1 MYFRLTSALKRR
13 FIMELRNFWQQ
24 HPRYRDLPENI
35 QGKYSFKERPQHG
48 IIVKTGSANR
58 VDLSADNYLG
68 VVKSYV
74 SLAKVKNYPGQ
85 ALEWVREDSVAIQ
98 QNGGQFPSPPGVY
111 FIDLTEDDQYYVD
124 QLLDIYREA
133 VMLSDATTGMLANPP
148 LRGTLRLYE
157 MPSGYQL
164 VEGENYTLS
173 VDAQGAP
180 TGEIQLLQA
189 LTGGRT
195 LVADYRTVG
204 TTTGP
209 HLLVPERANNQ
220 VIPGVVLAFGRRNE
234 KGDRLAVV
242 VENIRRPAALEYGG
256 KWELTLDFDVMARDV
271 YAQQEIADQ
280 TVVFLYG
287 VLRSYLSSEG
297 IEITDVT
304 LGGESEEPYD
314 ENGDDYFYT
323 SSFSMTVQTDWS
335 IHVPL
340 STFLRMVTPMTVA
353 QARRIA
359 LMSDDE
365 LAGWQGDIVMLE
377 SLGLEAISDPFFS
390 GRVGTFEVIS

>member
-1 MYFRLTSALKRR
+1 
-13 FIMELRNFWQQ
+13 
-24 HPRYRDLPENI
+24 
-35 QGKYSFKERPQHG
+35 
-48 IIVKTGSANR
+48 
-58 VDLSADNYLG
+58 
-68 VVKSYV
+68 
-74 SLAKVKNYPGQ
+74 
-85 ALEWVREDSVAIQ
+85 
-98 QNGGQFPSPPGVY
+98 VY